1 MVLPVPIVMKL
12 RIISRSLQTCPA
24 QTFFQI
30 ELKHGHTQFHLCPI
44 SEPVHFWTH
53 VDRNFCLS
61 GGGEYPGKVCDIGF
75 ETLCIYIYTHEYV
88 YARN

>member
-44 SEPVHFWTH
+44 SEPVHF
-53 VDRNFCLS
+53 
-61 GGGEYPGKVCDIGF
+61 
-75 ETLCIYIYTHEYV
+75 
-88 YARN
+88 